1 MDPVSTTLS
10 VIPLVLQLGKGLN
23 KLSSLLKSIQEAP
36 SEIEW
41 IIEELDF
48 LDTPLQELGD
58 IAESFA
64 PGFASNSV
72 IRRKRTAIEVVRQK
86 EQVQQF
92 KDRLANAKTTLI
104 MTQNLSSS
112 RVQNRQYQ
120 EMSRKFEQLLN
131 PQSRHGRFVVSCQ
144 DDDAQVVTQ
153 TSSEIRSL
161 CSSWSLP
168 QLQPVLVSPMERA
181 SKDTYNLGE
190 LDSGED
196 SRLATLYSS
205 TDNVV
210 ICGRRDQVG
219 STRFSVTRTF
229 LGEVRCSTK
238 MFKVVQP
245 WSNDDEEVDD
255 CVAGNC
261 EREISFR
268 YKPSRYIAKL
278 GLILKDSLIFGF
290 CRNGNVVAVRTLVR
304 KRLAFIDDINE
315 FDETPLHLRVMFKP
329 RSALFSSVEAPI
341 KIFTEVL
348 HLCVP
353 ANQGKPGDICSINKS
368 FHCRVSRQK
377 VTSTLRQ
384 FLQGNDLEDVDWNGM
399 GLLSLLKF
407 DAKFDYYLRKSP
419 SDLPFQW
426 ILDNVLPVT
435 TSHLHSDVWWDMC
448 ITKVL
453 SYRQNV

>member
-1 MDPVSTTLS
+1 M
-10 VIPLVLQLGKGLN
+10 
-23 KLSSLLKSIQEAP
+23 
-36 SEIEW
+36 
-41 IIEELDF
+41 
-48 LDTPLQELGD
+48 
-58 IAESFA
+58 
-64 PGFASNSV
+64 
-72 IRRKRTAIEVVRQK
+72 
-86 EQVQQF
+86 
-92 KDRLANAKTTLI
+92 
-104 MTQNLSSS
+104 
-112 RVQNRQYQ
+112 QNRQYQ

-181 SKDTYNLGE
+181 SEDTYNLGE

-196 SRLATLYSS
+196 SRLATLYSP

-278 GLILKDSLIFGF
+278 GVRAFEMSTQGWQTKLRFFNASRMFFCPIEQAGSLK
-290 CRNGNVVAVRTLVR
+290 R
-304 KRLAFIDDINE
+304 RL
-315 FDETPLHLRVMFKP
+315 
-329 RSALFSSVEAPI
+329 
-341 KIFTEVL
+341 
-348 HLCVP
+348 
-353 ANQGKPGDICSINKS
+353 
-368 FHCRVSRQK
+368 
-377 VTSTLRQ
+377 ST
-384 FLQGNDLEDVDWNGM
+384 
-399 GLLSLLKF
+399 
-407 DAKFDYYLRKSP
+407 
-419 SDLPFQW
+419 
-426 ILDNVLPVT
+426 T
-435 TSHLHSDVWWDMC
+435 
-448 ITKVL
+448 
-453 SYRQNV
+453 